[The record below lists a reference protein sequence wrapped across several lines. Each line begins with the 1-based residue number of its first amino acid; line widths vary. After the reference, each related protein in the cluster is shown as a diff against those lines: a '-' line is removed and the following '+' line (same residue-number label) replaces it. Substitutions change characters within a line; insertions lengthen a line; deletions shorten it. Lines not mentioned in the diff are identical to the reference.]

1 MHAHAAWSAAVSSEL
16 IPIANCLLAVLAAP
30 LARQQQ
36 PSRLGVNCVSVCPA
50 PVLLFSVQSALPG
63 SFIACS
69 AAHGPPHAATQTCL
83 APHHARLPLRTLCL
97 HAVLS
102 LGLAGVKGHRD
113 WRGEPASYHQLAAEK
128 SGGAAAQ
135 GEAWY

>member
-1 MHAHAAWSAAVSSEL
+1 MRPCRHAW
-16 IPIANCLLAVLAAP
+16 
-30 LARQQQ
+30 
-36 PSRLGVNCVSVCPA
+36 
-50 PVLLFSVQSALPG
+50 
-63 SFIACS
+63 
-69 AAHGPPHAATQTCL
+69 
-83 APHHARLPLRTLCL
+83 HHTTRSMPRCTLCL